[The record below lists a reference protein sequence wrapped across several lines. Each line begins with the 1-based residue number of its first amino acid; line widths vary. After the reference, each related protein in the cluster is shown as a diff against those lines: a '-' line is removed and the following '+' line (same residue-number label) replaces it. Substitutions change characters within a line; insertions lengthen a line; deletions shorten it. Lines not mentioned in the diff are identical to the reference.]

1 MTPTTVQTANRHGI
15 SPADILP
22 MDAYAKIRAER
33 RCLIAEAK
41 ANRRVAVGPDATF
54 YFESH
59 ATMLHQ
65 IHEMLFVE
73 KGGADQIAG
82 EIAAYD
88 PLVPKGANLSATFMI
103 EIEDPVR
110 RLATLMRLGGIEETV
125 TLTFAGETV
134 KAVAHDDAERTTE
147 DGKTSSV
154 HFFSFPF
161 GAAQIAKFRKPGTEA
176 VLAIRHPNY
185 AHMAILSEATRAELA
200 KDFD

>member
-1 MTPTTVQTANRHGI
+1 MTANPCTI

-22 MDAYAKIRAER
+22 MADYAKVRAER
-33 RCLIAEAK
+33 RRLIARAK
-41 ANRRVAVGPDATF
+41 DVRRVSVGPDTTF
-54 YFESH
+54 YFENY

-65 IHEMLFVE
+65 VHEMLFVE
-73 KGGADQIAG
+73 KGGADQIPG

-110 RLATLMRLGGIEETV
+110 RLAVLKTLAGIENTIA
-125 TLTFAGETV
+125 LAFAGETV

-154 HFFSFPF
+154 HFFAFPF
-161 GAAQIAKFRKPGTEA
+161 TKTQIEKFRQARTEV
-176 VLAIRHPNY
+176 VLAVRHPHY

>member
-1 MTPTTVQTANRHGI
+1 MTPTPHAI
-15 SPADILP
+15 SPADIMP
-22 MDAYAKIRAER
+22 MAEYAKVRAER
-33 RCLIAEAK
+33 RRLMARAK
-41 ANRRVAVGPDATF
+41 ADRRVPVGPDATF
-54 YFESH
+54 YFENY

-65 IHEMLFVE
+65 VHEMLFVE
-73 KGGADQIAG
+73 KGGADQVPG

-103 EIEDPVR
+103 EIEDPAR
-110 RLATLMRLGGIEETV
+110 RLAALMKLGGIEETIA
-125 TLTFAGETV
+125 LSFAGETV
-134 KAVAHDDAERTTE
+134 KAVPHDDAERTTE

-161 GAAQIAKFRKPGTEA
+161 GAAQIEKFRKPGTEV

-185 AHMAILSEATRAELA
+185 AHMAILPEATRAELA